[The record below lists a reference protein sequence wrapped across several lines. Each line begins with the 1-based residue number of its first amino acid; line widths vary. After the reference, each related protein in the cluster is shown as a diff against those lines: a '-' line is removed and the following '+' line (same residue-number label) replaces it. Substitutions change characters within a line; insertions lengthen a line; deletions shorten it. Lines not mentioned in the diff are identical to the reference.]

1 LIERSYTVGECFSE
15 LRVCGVGGGYGARL
29 FTYCFCTQ
37 PSGERL
43 VCLGVARVEYRACS
57 HLSLQEGSDY
67 VGMDADEDVD
77 LLLRLV
83 VTQCQQSEQREE
95 IKCKSPLFPSAK
107 AMISWRKKDECL
119 FSRGIVVSTRPE
131 RGVGSCWSVWNVC

>member
-1 LIERSYTVGECFSE
+1 
-15 LRVCGVGGGYGARL
+15 
-29 FTYCFCTQ
+29 
-37 PSGERL
+37 
-43 VCLGVARVEYRACS
+43 
-57 HLSLQEGSDY
+57 

-83 VTQCQQSEQREE
+83 LTQCQQSEQREE
-95 IKCKSPLFPSAK
+95 IKCKSPLLPSAK
-107 AMISWRKKDECL
+107 AMISSREKDECL